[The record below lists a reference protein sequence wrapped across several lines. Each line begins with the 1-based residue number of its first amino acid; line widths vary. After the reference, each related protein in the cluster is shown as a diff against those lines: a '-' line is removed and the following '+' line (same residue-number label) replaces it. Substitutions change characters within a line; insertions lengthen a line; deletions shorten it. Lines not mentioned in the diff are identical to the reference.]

1 MKVSKKVILAGVAI
15 LVAIIVGSTVWWRAS
30 TTLEFTSSAV
40 TFRYPNSYV
49 KQAIAKAATN
59 RAQVLTSLRMDDP
72 VSVIELAQ
80 ERGAIV
86 GANVT
91 KTDFL
96 TYLEGGAERSFP
108 TVYKG
113 YQKLKME
120 RLEISGRPTSIVSF
134 SYTGADKT
142 PVFVNFFIL
151 PLGNDAY
158 YLRVLSVDKHKLDA
172 DTKIVQ
178 KSLRL
183 L

>member
-1 MKVSKKVILAGVAI
+1 MKVSKKAILGGVAI
-15 LVAIIVGSTVWWRAS
+15 LAAVIVGSTLWWRAS
-30 TTLEFTSSAV
+30 SLLEFSSSAV
-40 TFRYPNSYV
+40 TFKYPNSYV
-49 KQAIAKAATN
+49 MQAIAKAATN
-59 RAQVLTSLRMDDP
+59 HAQVLISLKLANP
-72 VSVIELAQ
+72 LSVVELAQ
-80 ERGAIV
+80 EKGAIV